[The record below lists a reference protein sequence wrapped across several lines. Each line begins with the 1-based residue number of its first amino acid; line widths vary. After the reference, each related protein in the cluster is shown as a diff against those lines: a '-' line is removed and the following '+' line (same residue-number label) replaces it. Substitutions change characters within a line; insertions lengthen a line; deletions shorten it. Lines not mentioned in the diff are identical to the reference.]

1 MSHLT
6 LALILTLTSLFHD
19 RVMDNLVA
27 AINQHIET
35 SEQLEVD
42 VIVKYI
48 FEESIFSVEFA
59 DNDKNFRT
67 QTTQS
72 YSYGEYVHHDLKVGR
87 LNSLRY
93 ANLLLLSL
101 SLSLINFHQLF
112 QFFTIANTNTNTITN
127 TNTSISL
134 LE

>member
-6 LALILTLTSLFHD
+6 LALILILTSLFHD

-27 AINQHIET
+27 AINQHIEN

-48 FEESIFSVEFA
+48 IEESIFSVEFA

-93 ANLLLLSL
+93 ANLLSL
-101 SLSLINFHQLF
+101 SLLSIFINFF
-112 QFFTIANTNTNTITN
+112 N
-127 TNTSISL
+127 SL
-134 LE
+134 LLLILSLTLILILILVFRF

>member
-1 MSHLT
+1 
-6 LALILTLTSLFHD
+6 
-19 RVMDNLVA
+19 MDNLVA

-101 SLSLINFHQLF
+101 SLSY
-112 QFFTIANTNTNTITN
+112 QFSLTF
-127 TNTSISL
+127 SIL
-134 LE
+134 C

>member
-1 MSHLT
+1 
-6 LALILTLTSLFHD
+6 
-19 RVMDNLVA
+19 MDNLVA

-101 SLSLINFHQLF
+101 SFSLSPISYTHLTLP
-112 QFFTIANTNTNTITN
+112 TNRIV
-127 TNTSISL
+127 
-134 LE
+134 

>member
-6 LALILTLTSLFHD
+6 LALILILTLLFHN

-27 AINQHIET
+27 AINQHIEN

-48 FEESIFSVEFA
+48 IEESIFSVEFA

-93 ANLLLLSL
+93 ANLLSL
-101 SLSLINFHQLF
+101 SLLSIFINFF
-112 QFFTIANTNTNTITN
+112 N
-127 TNTSISL
+127 SL
-134 LE
+134 LLLILSLTLILILILVFRF